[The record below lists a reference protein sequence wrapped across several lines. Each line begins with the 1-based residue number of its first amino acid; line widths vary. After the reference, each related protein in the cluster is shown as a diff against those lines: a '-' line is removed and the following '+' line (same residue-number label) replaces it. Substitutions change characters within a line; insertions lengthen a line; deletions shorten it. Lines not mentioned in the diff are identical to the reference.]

1 MRNRCLL
8 AVMALLCLSLLSF
21 GCASKKAAGRDTAK
35 LEEQDRARREK
46 LDQAASELRAL
57 IYFDFDRYALKP
69 EARRILTRKAEIMK
83 EFSEITLVI
92 EGHSDERGG
101 VEYNL
106 ALGHRRAQAAAD
118 YLVKQGVSPSRLSVV
133 SYGKDR
139 PQDPSHNNAAWAKNR
154 YDEFKPSY

>member
-35 LEEQDRARREK
+35 LEEQDRARRAE
-46 LDQAASELRAL
+46 LDKAAGELRAM
-57 IYFDFDRYALKP
+57 IYFDFDRHALKP
-69 EARRILTRKAEIMK
+69 EARRILTRKAELMNAYP
-83 EFSEITLVI
+83 EIALTI
-92 EGHSDERGG
+92 EGHSDERGTA
-101 VEYNL
+101 EYNL
-106 ALGHRRAQAAAD
+106 ALGQRRAQAAAD
-118 YLVKQGVSPSRLSVV
+118 YLVKQGVSPSRLSIV

-139 PQDPSHNNAAWAKNR
+139 PQDPRHTEAARAKNR